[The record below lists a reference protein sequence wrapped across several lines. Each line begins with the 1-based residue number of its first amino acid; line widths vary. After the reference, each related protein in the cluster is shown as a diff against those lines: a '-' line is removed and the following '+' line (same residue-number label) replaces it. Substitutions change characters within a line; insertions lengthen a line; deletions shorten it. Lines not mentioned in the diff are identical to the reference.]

1 MALVK
6 CLVFLTVLAR
16 GAAAQSL
23 ASVLT
28 DAPQCAADCLITI
41 FSQPAFAGKNQSAIC
56 GDKQFADA
64 IGDCLTAK
72 CTVRQ
77 TLDFIKISAAVCGLE
92 PTNNILLYR
101 LVTIIMAVCAFLFFT
116 LRIIATVRLKLKWA
130 LDDTLTTASFVLMIP
145 TVVLLQFMINNGLG
159 LDIWYLSDY
168 EITEGFRLFFF
179 LELVYLASLVL
190 VKTAILCFF
199 LRIFPDNKFRIVTK
213 FTIAFN
219 ILIGV
224 TFFILA
230 FFQTQ
235 PLSFFWQGWQT
246 KESKR
251 VMTGIIRLTMP
262 HAALNLALDVW
273 MLVLPIS
280 QLWGVGLKFKKKL
293 GVIAMFSVGIF
304 LTIVA
309 AIRVHELVLF
319 ASSRDLTVINAQKAM
334 IWSSVEICVGV
345 MVACMPHIRNLVRY
359 IRSRH
364 REKKGTGKEP
374 GSEQIF
380 VDRSLAT
387 ITVDEATRPELNDEG
402 LKSKA
407 SRTTTT
413 TSTTAAG
420 TTNSTH
426 TGSISFASD
435 ADTQV

>member
-6 CLVFLTVLAR
+6 RLVFLMVLAR

-23 ASVLT
+23 ASVLS

-56 GDKQFADA
+56 DDKQFADA

-77 TLDFIKISAAVCGLE
+77 TLDFIKMSAAVCGIE
-92 PTNNILLYR
+92 PTDNILLYR
-101 LVTIIMAVCAFLFFT
+101 TVILTMAAFALVFFA
-116 LRIIATVRLKLKWA
+116 LRVLTTVKLKLRWA
-130 LDDTLTTASFVLMIP
+130 LDDTLTAASFILMIP
-145 TVVLLQFMINNGLG
+145 TVVLLQFMIKNGLG

-179 LELVYLASLVL
+179 LELCYLAALML
-190 VKTAILCFF
+190 VKAAILCFF

-219 ILIGV
+219 VLTGV
-224 TFFILA
+224 TFFILT

-235 PLSFFWQGWQT
+235 PLSFFWVGWQT

-273 MLVLPIS
+273 MLVLPLS

-345 MVACMPHIRNLVRY
+345 MVACMPHIRNLVRHM
-359 IRSRH
+359 RSRH
-364 REKKGTGKEP
+364 REKKGTEKGP

-387 ITVDEATRPELNDEG
+387 ITVDEATSRPENDEEKG
-402 LKSKA
+402 TKA
-407 SRTTTT
+407 SRTM

-420 TTNSTH
+420 TTSIH